1 MFLCYKY
8 YYVFGSFF
16 DLYVIIKKKME
27 NSVKLRAGF
36 MVKEINKGLK
46 LEILPNGSMV
56 EVLERNMG
64 NARFIWNNLLGMYF
78 NLYLLFNFH
87 GYPLYPNIRNFNAM
101 LKMLKQENAFLYE
114 GESTSQQQV
123 FRDLNKA
130 FTKFFK
136 EGAGYPRFKS
146 KKNPKQSFRI
156 QKNGNNIR
164 ITNRRIRLAK
174 LGYVHYRTSTE
185 YKKLLKTNKINNVTI
200 KRENGKY
207 YAIVNITTT
216 VEELEK
222 TGKSIGIDLGLKN
235 LATLSNGQEITN
247 LDLKREDKM
256 IQKYQ
261 KKLSRQKYMSKNYQ
275 KTLKKYYKWT
285 NRKNNKIQNAYHQLS
300 KYLITQY
307 DIIAMENLNIK
318 GMFKNKKWAPKL
330 QKISLY
336 KLLNMIKYK
345 AEWYGKTFIQV
356 NRYYPS
362 TKTCNTCGYKN
373 KNITLKTRQWTC
385 PICKTK
391 HHRDINAAKNIL
403 NESIK
408 QNNLIKKRIKN

>member
-1 MFLCYKY
+1 
-8 YYVFGSFF
+8 
-16 DLYVIIKKKME
+16 ME

-56 EVLERNMG
+56 EVLEQNMG
-64 NARFIWNNLLGMYF
+64 NARFIWNNLLGMYI

-185 YKKLLKTNKINNVTI
+185 YKKLLKTSKINNVTI

-300 KYLITQY
+300 KYLITQF
-307 DIIAMENLNIK
+307 DIISMENLNIK
-318 GMFKNKKWAPKL
+318 GMFKNKRWAPKL

-336 KLLNMIKYK
+336 KLLKMIKYK

-356 NRYYPS
+356 NRFYPS

-373 KNITLKTRQWTC
+373 QNITLKIRQWTC
-385 PICKTK
+385 PICGTK

-403 NESIK
+403 NESM
-408 QNNLIKKRIKN
+408 KKITS

>member
-1 MFLCYKY
+1 
-8 YYVFGSFF
+8 
-16 DLYVIIKKKME
+16 ME

-185 YKKLLKTNKINNVTI
+185 YKKLLKTSKINNVTI

-222 TGKSIGIDLGLKN
+222 TGKSIGIDLGLK
-235 LATLSNGQEITN
+235 I
-247 LDLKREDKM
+247 
-256 IQKYQ
+256 
-261 KKLSRQKYMSKNYQ
+261 
-275 KTLKKYYKWT
+275 
-285 NRKNNKIQNAYHQLS
+285 
-300 KYLITQY
+300 
-307 DIIAMENLNIK
+307 
-318 GMFKNKKWAPKL
+318 
-330 QKISLY
+330 
-336 KLLNMIKYK
+336 
-345 AEWYGKTFIQV
+345 
-356 NRYYPS
+356 
-362 TKTCNTCGYKN
+362 
-373 KNITLKTRQWTC
+373 
-385 PICKTK
+385 
-391 HHRDINAAKNIL
+391 
-403 NESIK
+403 
-408 QNNLIKKRIKN
+408 

>member
-1 MFLCYKY
+1 
-8 YYVFGSFF
+8 
-16 DLYVIIKKKME
+16 ME

-123 FRDLNKA
+123 FRDLNKG

-185 YKKLLKTNKINNVTI
+185 YKKLLKTSKINNVTI

-356 NRYYPS
+356 NRFYPS

-408 QNNLIKKRIKN
+408 QNNLIKKRIKI

>member
-1 MFLCYKY
+1 
-8 YYVFGSFF
+8 
-16 DLYVIIKKKME
+16 ME

-56 EVLERNMG
+56 EVLEQNMG

-185 YKKLLKTNKINNVTI
+185 YKKLLKTSKINNVTI

-247 LDLKREDKM
+247 LDLKREDEM

-356 NRYYPS
+356 NRFYPS

-408 QNNLIKKRIKN
+408 QNNLIKKRIKI

>member
-1 MFLCYKY
+1 
-8 YYVFGSFF
+8 
-16 DLYVIIKKKME
+16 
-27 NSVKLRAGF
+27 

-56 EVLERNMG
+56 EVLEQNMG
-64 NARFIWNNLLGMYF
+64 NARFIWNNLLGMYI

-87 GYPLYPNIRNFNAM
+87 GCPLYPNIRNFNAM
-101 LKMLKQENAFLYE
+101 LKMLKQENAFLYG

-136 EGAGYPRFKS
+136 EGRGYPRFKS

-164 ITNRRIRLAK
+164 ITNRCIRLAK

-185 YKKLLKTNKINNVTI
+185 YKKLLKTSKINNVTI

-247 LDLKREDKM
+247 LDLKREDAM

-285 NRKNNKIQNAYHQLS
+285 NRKNNKIQNTYHQLS
-300 KYLITQY
+300 KKLVKQY
-307 DIIAMENLNIK
+307 DIIAMENLNVK

-336 KLLNMIKYK
+336 KLLKMIKYK

-356 NRYYPS
+356 NRFYPS

-385 PICKTK
+385 PICGTK

-403 NESIK
+403 NKSM
-408 QNNLIKKRIKN
+408 KKITS

>member
-1 MFLCYKY
+1 
-8 YYVFGSFF
+8 
-16 DLYVIIKKKME
+16 ME

-56 EVLERNMG
+56 EVLEQNMG

-185 YKKLLKTNKINNVTI
+185 YKKLLKTSKINNVTI

-336 KLLNMIKYK
+336 TLLNMIKYK

-356 NRYYPS
+356 NRFYPS

-408 QNNLIKKRIKN
+408 QNNLIKKRIKI

>member
-1 MFLCYKY
+1 
-8 YYVFGSFF
+8 
-16 DLYVIIKKKME
+16 ME

-185 YKKLLKTNKINNVTI
+185 YKKLLKTSKINNVTI

-247 LDLKREDKM
+247 LDLKREDEM

-356 NRYYPS
+356 NRFYPS

-408 QNNLIKKRIKN
+408 QNNLIKKRIKI

>member
-1 MFLCYKY
+1 
-8 YYVFGSFF
+8 
-16 DLYVIIKKKME
+16 ME

-46 LEILPNGSMV
+46 LEILPNGPMV

-136 EGAGYPRFKS
+136 KGAGYPRFKS

-185 YKKLLKTNKINNVTI
+185 YKKLLKTSKINNVTI

-356 NRYYPS
+356 NRFYPS

-408 QNNLIKKRIKN
+408 QNNLIKKRIKI

>member
-1 MFLCYKY
+1 MYN
-8 YYVFGSFF
+8 V
-16 DLYVIIKKKME
+16 V
-27 NSVKLRAGF
+27 V
-36 MVKEINKGLK
+36 KGLK
-46 LEILPNGSMV
+46 LRILPDEGMV
-56 EVLERNMG
+56 SVLEQNMG

-185 YKKLLKTNKINNVTI
+185 YKKLLKTSKINNVTI

-356 NRYYPS
+356 NRFYPS

-408 QNNLIKKRIKN
+408 QNNLIKKRIKI

>member
-1 MFLCYKY
+1 
-8 YYVFGSFF
+8 
-16 DLYVIIKKKME
+16 VIIKKKME

-101 LKMLKQENAFLYE
+101 LKMLKQENAFLYD

-136 EGAGYPRFKS
+136 ESAGYPRFKS

-185 YKKLLKTNKINNVTI
+185 YKKLLKTSKINNVTI

-318 GMFKNKKWAPKL
+318 GMFKNKKWTPKL

-356 NRYYPS
+356 NRFYPS

-408 QNNLIKKRIKN
+408 QNNLIKKRIKI

>member
-1 MFLCYKY
+1 
-8 YYVFGSFF
+8 
-16 DLYVIIKKKME
+16 ME

-146 KKNPKQSFRI
+146 KRNPKQSFRI

-185 YKKLLKTNKINNVTI
+185 YKKLLKTSKINNVTI

-285 NRKNNKIQNAYHQLS
+285 NRKNNKIQNAYHQLT

-356 NRYYPS
+356 NRFYPS

-408 QNNLIKKRIKN
+408 QNNLIKKE

>member
-1 MFLCYKY
+1 
-8 YYVFGSFF
+8 
-16 DLYVIIKKKME
+16 ME

-56 EVLERNMG
+56 EVLEQNMG

-185 YKKLLKTNKINNVTI
+185 YKKLLKTSKINNVTI

-356 NRYYPS
+356 NRFYPS

-403 NESIK
+403 NKSIK
-408 QNNLIKKRIKN
+408 QNNLIKKRIKI